1 VNEQET
7 SKPDEQTSQKIPNA
21 VSDETGQLDVR
32 FILWRKFCAEEG
44 IPVETL
50 PSDLEEEKR
59 RRWEELKQA
68 NLS

>member
-1 VNEQET
+1 MSEQET